1 MANNYPLPFL
11 CMVLFGEVFFS
22 VFSSALGCLSR
33 YYSCHPFVS
42 QFFDVILEKFQP
54 ITLHSIR
61 SWTPMGTF
69 LVCWVTILV
78 VICMWSCFISFLSEL
93 NSFSHLAFLLWLFP
107 VPQMLFQNLLLSSV
121 SDSLLLSSFRFSC
134 RYTLF
139 WFCWSNLLILY
150 YSIIWSYFLKAHR
163 QISKKRCFK
172 KYCSYDKV
180 CQFPAL

>member
-33 YYSCHPFVS
+33 CYSCHPFVS

-93 NSFSHLAFLLWLFP
+93 NSFSHFSIFIVTLSCSPNVIPKSPTFLCVRLFASFKFSI
-107 VPQMLFQNLLLSSV
+107 QLSV
-121 SDSLLLSSFRFSC
+121 HSF
-134 RYTLF
+134 
-139 WFCWSNLLILY
+139 LILLEQSVNPILFNY
-150 YSIIWSYFLKAHR
+150 LIILLKGASTD
-163 QISKKRCFK
+163 I
-172 KYCSYDKV
+172 
-180 CQFPAL
+180 